1 MSLPWKG
8 GVTYCCPLAS
18 VCLPVRHKIMSPHD
32 RSKAVLLL
40 WIIYV
45 FSVLIACVV
54 WCLIVS
60 IPDFCPLSYFVF
72 VIPLCASVYLCL
84 DVTCWERAD
93 LLAFVCCVLL
103 QICHFPI
110 GILGQVW
117 YLIVSIPD
125 LCTLTYFDK
134 RKRYINDTSY
144 ICKAHSDNGSCTRII
159 TLTCFFSSN
168 YSPCNVNKC
177 NYLSAL

>member
-1 MSLPWKG
+1 MFLCKTNFLYMLGRNNSVHILLSILCLPPG
-8 GVTYCCPLAS
+8 RVGRLIVVPLRRS
-18 VCLPVRHKIMSPHD
+18 VCLSVRHKIMSAHD

-40 WIIYV
+40 WIIYD

-60 IPDFCPLSYFVF
+60 IPDFCPLSYFAF

-84 DVTCWERAD
+84 VVTCWERAD
-93 LLAFVCCVLL
+93 LLTLVCGVLL
-103 QICHFPI
+103 QICHFLI

-134 RKRYINDTSY
+134 R
-144 ICKAHSDNGSCTRII
+144 
-159 TLTCFFSSN
+159 
-168 YSPCNVNKC
+168 
-177 NYLSAL
+177 